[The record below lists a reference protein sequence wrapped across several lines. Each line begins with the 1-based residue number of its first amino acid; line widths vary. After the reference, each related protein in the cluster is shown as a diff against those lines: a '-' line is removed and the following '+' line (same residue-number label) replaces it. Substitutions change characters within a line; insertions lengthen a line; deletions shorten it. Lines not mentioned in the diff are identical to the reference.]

1 MRVRDGLEIVET
13 FVESCLV
20 LFSSSPFFGR
30 TYIDRPEVSG
40 RYLLRSTEFADVS
53 NADVIITS

>member
-1 MRVRDGLEIVET
+1 MSDGLEMVET
-13 FVESCLV
+13 LLRVAWFISSWAV
-20 LFSSSPFFGR
+20 LGR
-30 TYIDRPEVSG
+30 TYIDRLEVSG